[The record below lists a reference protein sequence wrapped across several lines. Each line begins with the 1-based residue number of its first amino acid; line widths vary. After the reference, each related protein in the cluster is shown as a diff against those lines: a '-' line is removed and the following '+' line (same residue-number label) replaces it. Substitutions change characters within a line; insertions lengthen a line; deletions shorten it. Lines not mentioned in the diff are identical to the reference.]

1 MVDAAAGDIE
11 PFRDDMTGVDRAA
24 FDQWYGEQ
32 TDEKINSRIT
42 MPESTNPTYVAFNN
56 TKQNDAVLKYWYEK
70 TLPRLESVADKWRK
84 LDVARASD
92 LELFNG
98 ICELAIEEGRYWSD
112 DSTHTFGVAKSTD
125 DQLQCFLQETL
136 PDHNFISGQFLTG
149 IESKTMQSNADL
161 FKIAEMLRSDPDLT
175 YTVLVV
181 PSAYLLQA
189 LKDHEKAV
197 EVVVAVEQYL
207 EQYGHQGYS
216 MDFIEPTQ
224 MEDPSALF
232 ASIKGMVRD
241 RNYHPKNQGKKTAEI
256 RASKYKEISQLLSG
270 LEYWQFRF
278 RWWLARKY
286 NFIREEV
293 AFRFGYTWSILRPMA
308 DELNRRL
315 VEAEIL
321 VAKDDIFFLTSV
333 DIKQAIKAKASHQK
347 PDNYGQLASQERA
360 LREAR
365 KRHHPPGTL
374 PAEVASIEAVSFK
387 ETQIKNDESSDIMR
401 GFAVSSGKVTAKASV
416 ILGPS
421 EFDNMTPGS
430 ILVSPLTTPAWTQL
444 FANCA
449 GLVTDVGSILAHGSI
464 VAREYGIP
472 AVLGVGDGTKRIRH
486 GQTITIDGDL
496 GTVFIHEDE

>member
-1 MVDAAAGDIE
+1 
-11 PFRDDMTGVDRAA
+11 
-24 FDQWYGEQ
+24 
-32 TDEKINSRIT
+32 
-42 MPESTNPTYVAFNN
+42 
-56 TKQNDAVLKYWYEK
+56 
-70 TLPRLESVADKWRK
+70 
-84 LDVARASD
+84 
-92 LELFNG
+92 
-98 ICELAIEEGRYWSD
+98 
-112 DSTHTFGVAKSTD
+112 
-125 DQLQCFLQETL
+125 
-136 PDHNFISGQFLTG
+136 
-149 IESKTMQSNADL
+149 MQSNADL

-189 LKDHEKAV
+189 LKEHEKAV
-197 EVVVAVEQYL
+197 DVVLAVEQYL
-207 EQYGHQGYS
+207 KQYGHQGYS

-232 ASIKGMVRD
+232 ASLKGMVRD
-241 RNYHPKNQGKKTAEI
+241 RNYHPKNQGKKTSEI
-256 RASKYKEISQLLSG
+256 RATKYKEISQLLSG

-333 DIKQAIKAKASHQK
+333 DIKKAIKAKASHQK
-347 PDNYGQLASQERA
+347 PDNYGQLASQERV

-401 GFAVSSGKVTAKASV
+401 GFAVSSGTVTAKASV

-444 FANCA
+444 FANCV